1 MRRRGA
7 ADEQGAD
14 PAAQAG
20 GGRVR
25 GRRTSDHRPGHAGY
39 RRRTEHHHPGRE
51 RRRQKR
57 ADAADARAA
66 RADFGQP
73 QVERAGSPARAP
85 QAGDGVPAADHA
97 APLGAGER
105 PVRSGARRDPGRRAG
120 SPGARRS
127 RRGRI
132 AAARPS
138 AGARSLRRRA
148 AAARAGARLGA
159 ASRSAVPRRADRQPR
174 SRRDARDRNHHQ
186 GLRRLGNQDRDGD
199 SQPGAGAPAGRRGG
213 LPAGRT
219 RGGARAR
226 RALLLE
232 ARHGGGG
239 GVHQRG
245 SAVGLKAALLST
257 FLCFSSM
264 AEAQPRYI
272 TLASTTSTEQSGLFK
287 HLLPIFEKKTGIQV
301 RVVAV
306 GTGQALDMGRRGD
319 ADVALVH
326 DKTAEERFVAEGWYV
341 DRRDVMY
348 NDFVVVGPRY
358 DPARAHGADTVVA
371 LKKISAQ
378 KAPFASRGDKSG
390 THAAELRLW
399 QIAGV
404 DPASGKGA
412 WYRETGSGMGPTL
425 NTASA
430 RNAYAPPD
438 GGTWLSFRNPGNL
451 TLRVDGDKRRCKREV
466 RIV

>member
-1 MRRRGA
+1 
-7 ADEQGAD
+7 
-14 PAAQAG
+14 
-20 GGRVR
+20 
-25 GRRTSDHRPGHAGY
+25 
-39 RRRTEHHHPGRE
+39 
-51 RRRQKR
+51 
-57 ADAADARAA
+57 
-66 RADFGQP
+66 
-73 QVERAGSPARAP
+73 
-85 QAGDGVPAADHA
+85 
-97 APLGAGER
+97 
-105 PVRSGARRDPGRRAG
+105 
-120 SPGARRS
+120 
-127 RRGRI
+127 
-132 AAARPS
+132 
-138 AGARSLRRRA
+138 
-148 AAARAGARLGA
+148 
-159 ASRSAVPRRADRQPR
+159 
-174 SRRDARDRNHHQ
+174 
-186 GLRRLGNQDRDGD
+186 
-199 SQPGAGAPAGRRGG
+199 
-213 LPAGRT
+213 
-219 RGGARAR
+219 
-226 RALLLE
+226 
-232 ARHGGGG
+232 
-239 GVHQRG
+239 
-245 SAVGLKAALLST
+245 
-257 FLCFSSM
+257 M

-430 RNAYAPPD
+430 MNAYALAD
-438 GGTWLSFRNPGNL
+438 RGTWLSFRNRGNL
-451 TLRVDGDKRRCKREV
+451 TILVEGDKRLFNQYGVMLVNPARHPHVKKAEGLAFMDWLV
-466 RIV
+466 SPEGQKVIADYKINGEQLFFPNAGKA